1 VAGSGGGPAANWPAG
16 RLTKPGQAAGQQR
29 HEFVLLDRRTERAAI
44 DRSWTRSPA
53 PPATPSPATPSGV
66 NALGVAPDK
75 SWLATARDDATV
87 RVWDPATGTALT
99 SLRVAR
105 GLACLATVATTI
117 AAAGEHGPYFL
128 TFVREPRR
136 P

>member
-44 DRSWTRSPA
+44 DRVLDEVTG
-53 PPATPSPATPSGV
+53 TPRHTLTGHTSGV
-66 NALGVAPDK
+66 NALGVAPDG
-75 SWLATARDDATV
+75 SWLATASDDATV